1 MTAVELMEL
10 AVEAYLSE
18 LPDDEF
24 AALTRR
30 VRPPKAE
37 RYPAKPRTGKRR
49 TMSAEANRGD

>member
-1 MTAVELMEL
+1 MTAIQLMEL

-30 VRPPKAE
+30 VRPPAA
-37 RYPAKPRTGKRR
+37 RPLTNSQP
-49 TMSAEANRGD
+49 NN